1 LIRDRKPAGALTPDN
16 ELGGHCG
23 DYARRMNPAKSVVR
37 RARAAARRVL
47 PEVSN
52 ADNCGADRGTQLG
65 LSLAWAQHP
74 DLAFRDVEFRNN
86 SQNGEDGILLYLF
99 SLAGHGS
106 RRAVEMCAG
115 DGIEN
120 NSANLVLHHDWDVLM
135 LDGNNDLL
143 ATGTAF
149 YARHQETCR
158 IGPKLA
164 GEWITA
170 ENVNE
175 ILARHGY
182 DEDIDLLTIDMDG
195 VDYWILKAI
204 DLTPRVIVVEYNNR
218 IPADRAITVPYEAS
232 FVAAGGAFEGDGFF
246 GASPG
251 AFDKLLS
258 GRGYRLVGANRQNT
272 NAFFLR
278 EDVLPNRTACS
289 VESCLASRWAA
300 HQLARWPE
308 IADRQWVAV

>member
-1 LIRDRKPAGALTPDN
+1 VNATKT
-16 ELGGHCG
+16 
-23 DYARRMNPAKSVVR
+23 MAK
-37 RARAAARRVL
+37 RARAAARTVL
-47 PEVSN
+47 SN
-52 ADNCGADRGTQLG
+52 ARGADNGGADRGTQLG

-74 DLAFRDVEFRNN
+74 NLVFRDVEFRNN

-135 LDGNNDLL
+135 LDGDADLL
-143 ATGTAF
+143 ARGTAF
-149 YARHQETCR
+149 YGRHQETYR
-158 IGPKLA
+158 LGPKLA
-164 GEWITA
+164 AEWITA

-175 ILARHGY
+175 ILVRHGY
-182 DEDIDLLTIDMDG
+182 DDDIDLLSLDMDG

-204 DLTPRVIVVEYNNR
+204 DLTPRVIVAEYNNR
-218 IPADRAITVPYEAS
+218 IPADRAVTVPYQSS
-232 FVAAGGAFEGDGFF
+232 FEAAGGAFAGDGFF
-246 GASPG
+246 GASLG
-251 AFDKLLS
+251 AFDKLLR

-278 EDVLPNRTACS
+278 EDVLPDRVACS
-289 VESCLASRWAA
+289 VESCLVSRWAA
-300 HQLARWPE
+300 HQRARWPQV
-308 IADRQWVAV
+308 ADREWVEV